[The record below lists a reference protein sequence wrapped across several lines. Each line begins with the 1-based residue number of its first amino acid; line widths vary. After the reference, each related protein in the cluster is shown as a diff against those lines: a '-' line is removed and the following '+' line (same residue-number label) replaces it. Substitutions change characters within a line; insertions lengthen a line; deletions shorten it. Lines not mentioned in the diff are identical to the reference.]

1 MRLPRPVFRNDP
13 LTAKPYGERVFPTRM
28 STFVVVLGVLVVAG
42 VLGLGEY
49 LAMAG
54 DVLIW
59 LLCVLLVVALARL
72 IWRRAAARWR

>member
-1 MRLPRPVFRNDP
+1 
-13 LTAKPYGERVFPTRM
+13 M

-72 IWRRAAARWR
+72 IWRRAAARSR